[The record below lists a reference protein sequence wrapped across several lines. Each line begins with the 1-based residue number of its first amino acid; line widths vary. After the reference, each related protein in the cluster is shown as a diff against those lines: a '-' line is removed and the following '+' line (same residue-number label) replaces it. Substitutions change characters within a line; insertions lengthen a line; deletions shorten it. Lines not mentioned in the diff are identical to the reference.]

1 MTTASLRWT
10 AMTTLGLASGVTLAL
25 ALQDPIEALVGMILV
40 TPALTLLAG
49 AILGAAQWVEL
60 RHRLHSA
67 GRWLLSTALGLGI
80 GLAVGAV
87 VIEVVGQLL
96 LGHPVRVLQLESAD
110 RALSFLILG
119 LISGAC
125 LGLTQQLVLR
135 KASYLPRN
143 WSLLT
148 AAGLGLGFPAGSLL
162 ADLLLK
168 DFASM
173 AGLLTLVLVAG
184 AVLGAFTA
192 RPLSQTA
199 PAEG

>member
-10 AMTTLGLASGVTLAL
+10 AVTTLGLASGVSLAL
-25 ALQDPIEALVGMILV
+25 ALQNPIEALVGMILV

-49 AILGAAQWVEL
+49 AVLGAVQWIEL
-60 RHRLHSA
+60 RHRLRSA

-87 VIEVVGQLL
+87 TVEVVGQLL
-96 LGHPVRVLQLESAD
+96 LGHPVRLLQLEAAG

-125 LGLTQQLVLR
+125 LGLIQRLLLR
-135 KASYLPRN
+135 KTSCLPRN
-143 WSLLT
+143 WPLLT

-162 ADLLLK
+162 ADLLLN
-168 DFASM
+168 DFAST
-173 AGLLTLVLVAG
+173 AGLLILVLVAG

-192 RPLSQTA
+192 RPFSRTA
-199 PAEG
+199 LAQ

>member
-49 AILGAAQWVEL
+49 AILGAAQWIEL

-87 VIEVVGQLL
+87 VIEVVGQFL
-96 LGHPVRVLQLESAD
+96 LGHPVRLLQLESAD
-110 RALSFLILG
+110 RAVSLLILG

-135 KASYLPRN
+135 KGSWLPRN
-143 WSLLT
+143 WPLLT

-192 RPLSQTA
+192 RPLSRTA
-199 PAEG
+199 PAAG

>member
-1 MTTASLRWT
+1 MSTASLRWT

-96 LGHPVRVLQLESAD
+96 LGHPVRLLQLQSAD

-143 WSLLT
+143 WALLT

-192 RPLSQTA
+192 RPLSRTA

>member
-10 AMTTLGLASGVTLAL
+10 AMTTLGLASGVGLAF
-25 ALQDPIEALVGMILV
+25 ALQDPIEALVGMILL
-40 TPALTLLAG
+40 TPVLTLMAG
-49 AILGAAQWVEL
+49 AILGAVQWIEL
-60 RHRLHSA
+60 RHRLRSA

-80 GLAVGAV
+80 GLAVGV
-87 VIEVVGQLL
+87 VAIEVVGQLL
-96 LGHPVRVLQLESAD
+96 VGHPLRLLQLGAAD
-110 RALSFLILG
+110 RALTFLILG
-119 LISGAC
+119 VISGAC

-173 AGLLTLVLVAG
+173 AGLLILVLVAG

-192 RPLSQTA
+192 RPLSWTA

>member
-40 TPALTLLAG
+40 TPAVTLLAG

-60 RHRLHSA
+60 RHRLRSA

-96 LGHPVRVLQLESAD
+96 LGHPVRLLQLEATE
-110 RALSFLILG
+110 RAVSFLILG

-143 WSLLT
+143 WALLT

-192 RPLSQTA
+192 RPFSRTA